1 MDDAELEVTA
11 VDHLYVTVSD
21 FARSVEFYDGAM
33 RLLGFRKGTVPIGG
47 DPHAHY
53 YNRVTQLS
61 IRPARSAASH
71 DPYAPGF
78 HHLCLRVANPAAVDR
93 ACAGL
98 RAIGV
103 EATEPRLYPEYAE
116 DYYATFFEDPDGLRL
131 ELVALRRM
139 REQIRDRW
147 HELVQFENPFAKLKR
162 EAE

>member
-1 MDDAELEVTA
+1 VHVPELEVTA

-21 FARSVEFYDGAM
+21 FSRSVEFYDRVM
-33 RLLGFRKGTVPIGG
+33 RLLGFRKGTLPIAG

-53 YNRVTQLS
+53 FNRVTQLS

-78 HHLCLRVANPAAVDR
+78 HHLCLRVADRAAVDR
-93 ACAGL
+93 ACDGL

-147 HELVQFENPFAKLKR
+147 HELVEFENPFAKLPD
-162 EAE
+162 